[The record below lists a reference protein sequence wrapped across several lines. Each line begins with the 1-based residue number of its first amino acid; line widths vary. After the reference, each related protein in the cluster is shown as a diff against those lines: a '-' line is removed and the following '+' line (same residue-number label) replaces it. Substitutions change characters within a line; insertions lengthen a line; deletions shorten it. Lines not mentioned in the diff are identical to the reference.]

1 MNEVIENMR
10 QRRSIRKYLPRQVER
25 DTLEEILTAGYAAP
39 NAGNRQQLRVV
50 VCQDEEI
57 NDHIGKSH
65 SILINKFNR
74 FGPQVKLEDEDFT
87 NSELRSAFH
96 SAPTVLMIFGPRNF
110 FFSDADG
117 YIFAEN
123 VCLAAQSLGVGSCIV
138 GEVLDAFS
146 DNFGRELLHKWGV
159 PETHRSVA
167 FVTLGYSA
175 EGDKPARSNRY
186 AAPLWVS
193 KKEAK

>member
-10 QRRSIRKYLPRQVER
+10 SRRSVRKYLPRQVER
-25 DTLEEILTAGYAAP
+25 ETLEEILAAGYTAP

-57 NDHIGKSH
+57 NEHVGRAH
-65 SILINKFNR
+65 SILIGKFNR
-74 FGPQVKLEDEDFT
+74 FGPHVKLEEADFADPQ
-87 NSELRSAFH
+87 LRSAFH
-96 SAPTVLMIFGPRNF
+96 GAPTVLMLFGPRNF
-110 FFSDADG
+110 YFTDADG

-123 VCLAAQSLGVGSCIV
+123 VCLAARSLGVGSCIV

-146 DNFGRELLHKWGV
+146 DDFGRELLQKWAI
-159 PETHRSVA
+159 PSTHRSVA

-175 EGDKPARSNRY
+175 EGEKPAHPNKY
-186 AAPLWVS
+186 ADPLWV
-193 KKEAK
+193 